1 MKAYDTALQY
11 NTLSDYQASIKSF
24 DNFILDFPGSRLRE
38 KAMYYR
44 FDSSYKLAINSVSWR
59 MQERIDKA
67 ISYFNSFIRNYKSS
81 EFIDEA
87 EIKFNELRDLK
98 TT

>member
-1 MKAYDTALQY
+1 
-11 NTLSDYQASIKSF
+11 
-24 DNFILDFPGSRLRE
+24 
-38 KAMYYR
+38 MYYR

-67 ISYFNSFIRNYKSS
+67 ISFFNCFKRSYESS
-81 EFIDEA
+81 EFIEEA
-87 EIKFNELRDLK
+87 EIKLNELKELK